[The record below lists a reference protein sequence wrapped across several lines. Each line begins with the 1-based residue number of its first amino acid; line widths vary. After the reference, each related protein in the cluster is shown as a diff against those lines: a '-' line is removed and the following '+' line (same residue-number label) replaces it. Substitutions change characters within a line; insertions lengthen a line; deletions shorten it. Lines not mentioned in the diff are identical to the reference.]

1 MTWVGIALLVLLIG
15 VDAAIWFSRSE
26 DNAAATPFTPE
37 SAGKSKERTTP
48 KEPGDYV
55 TSEVVSADR
64 LVTDHYLITRDEVR
78 SVQLKIRSTGYA
90 DFEPSVQELT
100 VFADGREV
108 PDPEPPTKGSP
119 SRIQLGE
126 PSKVVRL
133 RYVTNGAVVASV
145 PSRSGRA
152 LALANPV
159 KVRADDPAGRHV
171 IRVDGQ
177 VLSLSCAPGNQAAR
191 NCGRVTDMGWQVTR
205 DKAKYAVLAPVDS
218 PD

>member
-1 MTWVGIALLVLLIG
+1 MTWVGIALLLLLVA

-26 DNAAATPFTPE
+26 EDAAAAPFKPE
-37 SAGKSKERTTP
+37 SITESKKRPPQRES
-48 KEPGDYV
+48 GDYV
-55 TSEVVSADR
+55 TSEVESEGR
-64 LVTDHYLITRDEVR
+64 LVTDHHLVADEPIR

-90 DFEPSVQELT
+90 DFQPSLEKLT

-108 PDPEPPTKGSP
+108 PTAPLPVKGSP

-126 PSKVVRL
+126 PSSVVRL
-133 RYVTNGAVVASV
+133 RYVTDGAVVASV
-145 PSRSGRA
+145 PSTSGRA

-159 KVRADDPAGRHV
+159 KVQADGPSGRHV
-171 IRVDGQ
+171 IKVNGQ
-177 VLSLSCAPGNQAAR
+177 VLSLSCAPGKQVAQS
-191 NCGRVTDMGWQVTR
+191 CGRPTDEGWQVTR

>member
-37 SAGKSKERTTP
+37 SAPKSKERTIP

-55 TSEVVSADR
+55 TSEVESADR
-64 LVTDHYLITRDEVR
+64 LVTDHYLIARDEVR
-78 SVQLKIRSTGYA
+78 SVELRIRSTGYA
-90 DFEPSVQELT
+90 NFEPFVQELT
-100 VFADGREV
+100 VIADGREV
-108 PDPEPPTKGSP
+108 PSPEPPTEGSP
-119 SRIQLGE
+119 SLIKLGE
-126 PSKVVRL
+126 PSEVVLL
-133 RYVTNGAVVASV
+133 RYVTDGAVVASV

-159 KVRADDPAGRHV
+159 KVRANEPADRHV
-171 IRVDGQ
+171 IKVDGQ
-177 VLSLSCAPGNQAAR
+177 VLSLSCASGKQVAQS
-191 NCGRVTDMGWQVTR
+191 CGRPTDKGWQVTR
-205 DKAKYAVLAPVDS
+205 DKGKYAVLAPVDS